1 MLVNSTLLLFLIFR
15 VFTLTLIIM
24 KYQYNFSFLN
34 EWLNANPEIPKGEI
48 LQALGAKS
56 NNRFKAWARGEGPM
70 PVISMLR
77 LCNAFQIPLS
87 AFFRNADAGTDAAVV
102 PGMPTP
108 DDILEPTQGYA
119 SNTDDRQHGER
130 SMLNPLD
137 VRIIPSVVPGVV
149 TKQNDTANKQEASA
163 LTANKVGAAKEGT
176 SQPTADSVSEASLAA
191 IIELENKHLEQ
202 QRRLLD
208 IIAEQQKQIANL
220 TSILNDARRYK
231 NTSANDGYMVAD
243 HPTHD

>member
-1 MLVNSTLLLFLIFR
+1 
-15 VFTLTLIIM
+15 M

-34 EWLNANPEIPKGEI
+34 EWLNANPKIPKGAI
-48 LQALGAKS
+48 QQALGAKS
-56 NNRFKAWARGEGPM
+56 NNRFKAWARREGPM

-119 SNTDDRQHGER
+119 SNTDERQHGER

-149 TKQNDTANKQEASA
+149 MKQNDTANKQETSA
-163 LTANKVGAAKEGT
+163 PTTDKVGTAKEGT
-176 SQPTADSVSEASLAA
+176 SQPVADSISEANLAA

-231 NTSANDGYMVAD
+231 NANMNDAYMVAE
-243 HPTHD
+243 HPARD

>member
-1 MLVNSTLLLFLIFR
+1 
-15 VFTLTLIIM
+15 M

-163 LTANKVGAAKEGT
+163 STANKVGAAKEGT

-231 NTSANDGYMVAD
+231 NTSTNDGYMVAE